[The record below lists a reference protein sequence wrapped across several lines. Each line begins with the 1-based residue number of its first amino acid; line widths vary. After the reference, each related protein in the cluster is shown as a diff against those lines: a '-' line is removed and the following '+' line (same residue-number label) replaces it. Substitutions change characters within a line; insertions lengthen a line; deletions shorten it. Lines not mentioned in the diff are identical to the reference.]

1 MDKSVYKRQFEENK
15 NHWWFESRKKI
26 VQNILKKNIKKK
38 KIKIL
43 DFGCGVG
50 INLEMLSKFGDLT
63 AYDDNKIVLKFIK
76 KKFFNRKI
84 RFTNTL
90 SDKKKYDLIIAMDVI
105 EHINDDKKIVE
116 KLNKKLLKNG
126 KILITVPAY
135 NFLFTTKDKI
145 LHHKRRYSKK
155 SILNILKPNF
165 KKIKCSYYNF
175 FLAPLIIPTLLFY
188 KIFNIEFIDKVEKKG
203 NNLLNYLFKKI
214 FSSERY
220 ILNNINFPFGI
231 SIIYLGRKK

>member
-1 MDKSVYKRQFEENK
+1 MSQE
-15 NHWWFESRKKI
+15 KKI

-63 AYDDNKIVLKFIK
+63 AYDDNKIVLKFIR
-76 KKFFNRKI
+76 KKFLNRKI
-84 RFTNTL
+84 RFINTIN
-90 SDKKKYDLIIAMDVI
+90 DKKKYDLIVAMDVI

-145 LHHKRRYSKK
+145 LHHKRRYSKE
-155 SILNILKPNF
+155 SILNILRPNF
-165 KKIKCSYYNF
+165 KKN
-175 FLAPLIIPTLLFY
+175 
-188 KIFNIEFIDKVEKKG
+188 
-203 NNLLNYLFKKI
+203 
-214 FSSERY
+214 
-220 ILNNINFPFGI
+220 
-231 SIIYLGRKK
+231 

>member
-15 NHWWFESRKKI
+15 DHWWFESRKKI

-63 AYDDNKIVLKFIK
+63 AYDDNKIVLKFIR
-76 KKFFNRKI
+76 KKFLNRKI
-84 RFTNTL
+84 RFTNTIN
-90 SDKKKYDLIIAMDVI
+90 DKKKYDLIVAMDVI

-135 NFLFTTKDKI
+135 NFLFTTEDI
-145 LHHKRRYSKK
+145 
-155 SILNILKPNF
+155 
-165 KKIKCSYYNF
+165 
-175 FLAPLIIPTLLFY
+175 
-188 KIFNIEFIDKVEKKG
+188 V
-203 NNLLNYLFKKI
+203 
-214 FSSERY
+214 
-220 ILNNINFPFGI
+220 
-231 SIIYLGRKK
+231 RKAF

>member
-15 NHWWFESRKKI
+15 DHWWFESRKKI

-63 AYDDNKIVLKFIK
+63 AYDDNKIVLKFIR
-76 KKFFNRKI
+76 KKFLNRKI
-84 RFTNTL
+84 RFTNTIN
-90 SDKKKYDLIIAMDVI
+90 DKKKYDLIVAMDVI

-116 KLNKKLLKNG
+116 KLNRKLLKNG

-135 NFLFTTKDKI
+135 NFLFTTKN
-145 LHHKRRYSKK
+145 S
-155 SILNILKPNF
+155 
-165 KKIKCSYYNF
+165 
-175 FLAPLIIPTLLFY
+175 LIGVFLLFSC
-188 KIFNIEFIDKVEKKG
+188 IS
-203 NNLLNYLFKKI
+203 LF
-214 FSSERY
+214 S
-220 ILNNINFPFGI
+220 
-231 SIIYLGRKK
+231 

>member
-15 NHWWFESRKKI
+15 DHWWFESRKKI

-63 AYDDNKIVLKFIK
+63 AYDDNKIVLKFIR
-76 KKFFNRKI
+76 KKFLNRKI
-84 RFTNTL
+84 RFTNTIN
-90 SDKKKYDLIIAMDVI
+90 DKKKYDLIVAMDVI

-135 NFLFTTKDKI
+135 NFLFTTKDK
-145 LHHKRRYSKK
+145 
-155 SILNILKPNF
+155 
-165 KKIKCSYYNF
+165 
-175 FLAPLIIPTLLFY
+175 
-188 KIFNIEFIDKVEKKG
+188 FNIEFIDKVEKKG
-203 NNLLNYLFKKI
+203 NNILNYLFKKI

-231 SIIYLGRKK
+231 SILYLGKKK